1 MRLGKQNNTGTP
13 VHDDLCDIA
22 AGYIRPT
29 GCFSVVVTHS
39 KEPHMLV
46 LWPEDLEKILEV
58 CRANRA
64 KMADE
69 RAA

>member
-1 MRLGKQNNTGTP
+1 MRLGKPNNTGTP

-22 AGYIRPT
+22 AGYVRET
-29 GCFSVVVTHS
+29 GCFSVVVMHS
-39 KEPHMLV
+39 KEPHMLI
-46 LWPEDLEKILEV
+46 LWPEDLEKLAELA
-58 CRANRA
+58 RANRA